1 MASWGNQQ
9 NQPYPQDMD
18 SNGQKL
24 TVRNQNGPDDAAW
37 RTVIAESDVEHPHYL
52 QALRVLG
59 RTELENTNASFQ
71 ALRVKGKT
79 VCESPSG
86 TRTEPVLLA
95 DGKSEL
101 QNINTDPDPQHPEY
115 ALTVTGRA
123 YFNRGPADNVRAAI
137 VDGQIQLTLDGTNRG
152 KITPNASLNSL
163 DINAGSDSDPNVR
176 IGSGGSIAAGNT
188 VTIMGKQIFIG
199 ATADPGYRVAI
210 GGPVN
215 VSGYLRVPF
224 VEADLEVQS
233 PRLEP
238 VIADGILDIGTRQA
252 HQVLIGRGG
261 PLHPTDYTICNT
273 KLTVSGLVEIAD
285 RLLVS
290 GGNID
295 TNGTVNAASVE
306 TSGDITAQGSITAVG
321 DISANGS
328 IAAGNTVRVDGDVE
342 AGGVMSCQG
351 AVMAGA
357 LESRGALRV
366 DGESI
371 FASEV
376 TFHSHATMQAR
387 TYHEDEVHL
396 QGHPIILS
404 SEGDKE
410 VKIMAS
416 EGRCEFYIDGELKF
430 YIDQEGGHNA

>member
-1 MASWGNQQ
+1 MARSWGNGG
-9 NQPYPQDMD
+9 NLYNEKMD
-18 SNGQKL
+18 SNGQFL
-24 TVRNQNGPDDAAW
+24 LVRNG
-37 RTVIAESDVEHPHYL
+37 
-52 QALRVLG
+52 
-59 RTELENTNASFQ
+59 
-71 ALRVKGKT
+71 
-79 VCESPSG
+79 SG
-86 TRTEPVLLA
+86 TEETSPEWRIEARDRSANAKALKV
-95 DGKSEL
+95 DGKAKFVRPGTTHTE
-101 QNINTDPDPQHPEY
+101 NDCGII
-115 ALTVTGRA
+115 TG
-123 YFNRGPADNVRAAI
+123 AI
-137 VDGQIQLTLDGTNRG
+137 VNQGQPTEMGELH
-152 KITPNASLNSL
+152 
-163 DINAGSDSDPNVR
+163 INADSNNDPNVR
-176 IGSGGSIAAGNT
+176 IGYGGTIAAGNQ
-188 VTIMGKQIFIG
+188 VYLLGKNIFIG
-199 ATADPGYRVAI
+199 ETADAQVYRVAI

-396 QGHPIILS
+396 QGHPLILS
-404 SEGDKE
+404 VEGDKE

-416 EGRCEFYIDGELKF
+416 EGRCEFYIDGELRF